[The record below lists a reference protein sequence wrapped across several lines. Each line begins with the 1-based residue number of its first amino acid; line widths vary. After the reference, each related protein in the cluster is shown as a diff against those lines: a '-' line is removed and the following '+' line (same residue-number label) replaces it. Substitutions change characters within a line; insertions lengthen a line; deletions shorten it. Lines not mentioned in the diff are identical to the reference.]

1 MAYGIKYRF
10 RTWSVHGVLYTVNLL
25 KNGWSGSVTERPL
38 GGSPV
43 IRMQENGQF
52 RATSC
57 NLKLECQT
65 DGEFA
70 ELYTSDPNEF
80 QVQVFRGGSLSG
92 GGVQIWGGF
101 VATEIYAEPDIAPP
115 YDVDI
120 TATDGLGLL
129 KEYDF
134 EGGGS
139 KSVRAHL
146 QALLKKTGLDLVL
159 NTASAVREYQ
169 GTAIEFMDDEL
180 INLDFLIGEN
190 CYDVLGKLLDTF
202 NATITQAQGSWL
214 IIRETDANVT
224 SGGNLAVIRSTRT
237 ASQDSTATTMALGAT
252 VGKMG
257 VADMWPVGFL
267 TRRVVPAKRE
277 VTIQAPW
284 HSKSGAPSVSDNGW
298 TAGTN
303 CTFNTNRYTLGS
315 NRSEGRMT
323 AYLQGA
329 NFKYGLRVVVKA
341 SRVPDW
347 DASGRPG
354 QSVPCWV
361 AVKASWVSTTQS
373 ATYYWH
379 GDDEIWDTSSPST
392 APHVGVEKTNEA
404 NDVSYCE
411 AVEIKMP
418 AVDDPGAG
426 FLSIA
431 VEGLAVDVYDVSVEY
446 ILGKGYQDTIIID
459 NGARGKGDTV
469 EILGGRRTSA
479 NNVALEF
486 LYGVFYGGPSTGVPT
501 FCDWVNSNKD
511 WMTLTA
517 LSYAK
522 SIAGRRIETTGTIDM
537 PSGMTYAPLLI
548 YHHAV
553 WSLMNQYDW
562 NLKEEEIRFTAR
574 TLPTVTLDVE
584 SENITSLGD

>member
-1 MAYGIKYRF
+1 M
-10 RTWSVHGVLYTVNLL
+10 L
-25 KNGWSGSVTERPL
+25 
-38 GGSPV
+38 
-43 IRMQENGQF
+43 
-52 RATSC
+52 
-57 NLKLECQT
+57 
-65 DGEFA
+65 
-70 ELYTSDPNEF
+70 
-80 QVQVFRGGSLSG
+80 
-92 GGVQIWGGF
+92 
-101 VATEIYAEPDIAPP
+101 
-115 YDVDI
+115 
-120 TATDGLGLL
+120 
-129 KEYDF
+129 
-134 EGGGS
+134 
-139 KSVRAHL
+139 
-146 QALLKKTGLDLVL
+146 
-159 NTASAVREYQ
+159 REYQ
-169 GTAIEFMDDEL
+169 GTAVEFIDDEL

-190 CYDVLGKLLDTF
+190 CYDVLGKLLDTLH
-202 NATITQAQGSWL
+202 ATVTQTQGSWL
-214 IIRETDANVT
+214 VVRETDANVA

-237 ASQDSTATTMALGAT
+237 ASQDSTTTTMALGAT

-315 NRSEGRMT
+315 RSGQTLNAGQMS

-329 NFKYGLRVVVKA
+329 NFKYGLRVVIKA

-347 DASGRPG
+347 LGYQRPG
-354 QSVPCWV
+354 QSATCWV

-379 GDDEIWDTSSPST
+379 GDDGIWDTNSPST
-392 APHVGVEKTNEA
+392 ADRVSVEKTNEA
-404 NDVSYCE
+404 NDISYCE
-411 AVEIKMP
+411 AVEIKTP
-418 AVDDPGAG
+418 AVDDPGPG

-431 VEGLAVDVYDVSVEY
+431 VEGMAVDVYDVSVEFA
-446 ILGKGYQDTIIID
+446 LGKGYQDTIVID

-469 EILGGRRTSA
+469 EILGGRRTSE

-501 FCDWVNSNKD
+501 FSDWVNSNKD

-553 WSLMNQYDW
+553 WSLMQQYDW
-562 NLKEEEIRFTAR
+562 NLKEDEINFKAL
-574 TLPTVTLDVE
+574 TLPSVTLDVE
-584 SENITSLGD
+584 SEEITSLGD